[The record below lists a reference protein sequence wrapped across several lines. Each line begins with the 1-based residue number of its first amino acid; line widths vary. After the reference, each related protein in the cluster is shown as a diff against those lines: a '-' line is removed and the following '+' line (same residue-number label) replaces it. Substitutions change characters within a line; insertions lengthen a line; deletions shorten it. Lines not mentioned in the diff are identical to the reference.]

1 MVNGS
6 PQVPVGSAGDGVG
19 EDFDPLAPETF
30 DSPYETYRD
39 LRARCPVAHSS
50 AYGGFWALT
59 RHADVDAAAR
69 NPDLFISSVKAVV
82 PSDPRGI
89 RRPPLNFDAPAHTPF
104 RKALERTLERDRLAA
119 MEPRLREHAV
129 RELEPLLR
137 AGSGDISRQ
146 FGTTYPAFVAA
157 EWLNLRETQVYELA
171 ATASVWVDAW
181 RRLDP
186 ETVTAKSNEM
196 YAMAR
201 ELVAERKRSPRDPTE
216 DPASSLLAVEH
227 EGAHLD
233 EELIVGALR
242 QSLVVG
248 LVAPPLI
255 IGAIAVHLSR
265 HPELH
270 TQLRRQPEL
279 VPAALE
285 EFLRLYTPY
294 RGFSRTVSEDF
305 DIHGRTIVP
314 GEPVTLVYASA
325 NRDDE
330 VFSDPDTFVLSRPNI
345 GRHLAFGAGSHRC
358 LGMSLARLSLRI
370 AVAELI
376 ARTVRIELVG
386 EIEPTRMPE
395 LGPQCV
401 PVALFTE

>member
-1 MVNGS
+1 L
-6 PQVPVGSAGDGVG
+6 PASAAEDGAQETR

-30 DSPYETYRD
+30 DSPYDTYRE
-39 LRARCPVAHSS
+39 LRSRCPVAHSS
-50 AYGGFWALT
+50 AYGGFWALS
-59 RHADVDAAAR
+59 RHADVEAAAR
-69 NPDLFISSVKAVV
+69 NPTMFISSVRAVV

-104 RKALERTLERDRLAA
+104 RKALERTLDRDRLAA
-119 MEPRLREHAV
+119 LEPRLREHAV

-157 EWLNLRETQVYELA
+157 EWLNLPETKVYELA

-181 RRLDP
+181 RRLDA
-186 ETVTAKSNEM
+186 ETVTSKSNEM

-201 ELVAERKRSPRDPTE
+201 ELVAERRRSPRDPSE

-227 EGAHLD
+227 EGEHLD

-265 HPELH
+265 QPELH
-270 TQLRRQPEL
+270 AQLRRQPEL

-285 EFLRLYTPY
+285 ELLRLYTPY
-294 RGFSRTVSEDF
+294 RGFSRTVAQDLA
-305 DIHGRTIVP
+305 IRGRTIVP

-325 NRDDE
+325 NRDED
-330 VFSDPDTFVLSRPNI
+330 VFSDPDTFVLSRPNR
-345 GRHLAFGAGSHRC
+345 RHLAFGTGPHRC

-370 AVAELI
+370 AVEELV
-376 ARTVRIELVG
+376 ARTVRIEVVG

-395 LGPQCV
+395 LGPQSV
-401 PVALFTE
+401 PVALITE